1 MFMSNKYFDGQHDDE
16 EVRFVFRHHPV
27 VMRKGLIFGSL
38 ALLVGPLYSAGLVF
52 FRPNQVVTM
61 TFFWGS
67 FALSFILFM
76 IILLPSWI
84 FWYFSVYIVTNQRFI
99 QVKQRGFFNRS
110 VVDVGLEKIQSVNY
124 QIAGLQETM
133 LGFGTIVLQSAVGSL
148 ALEEIHKPAEVHEKI
163 IKIIKTDIG

>member
-1 MFMSNKYFDGQHDDE
+1 MSKKYFEGQHDDE

-27 VMRKGLIFGSL
+27 VMRKGLVLGCLGLL
-38 ALLVGPLYSAGLVF
+38 AGPVYSASLVYL
-52 FRPNQVVTM
+52 RPNSPVSM

-67 FALSFILFM
+67 FVASFFLFLIILF
-76 IILLPSWI
+76 PSWI
-84 FWYFSVYIVTNQRFI
+84 FWYFSIYVVTDQRFI
-99 QVKQRGFFNRS
+99 QIKQRGFFNRS

-124 QIAGLQETM
+124 EVSGLQETL

-148 ALEEIHKPAEVHEKI
+148 ALEEIHHPAEVHEKI